1 MAQKISWFKV
11 VARFKKLIEEFGN
24 IYPEGSTPMAGY
36 GEDGPYHCEDCSFLR
51 GQKAGNIYKDE
62 KGMGRCIHAMMVAD
76 KKVKKDEKGIPI
88 VDIERGCCAFNDQR
102 KD

>member
-1 MAQKISWFKV
+1 
-11 VARFKKLIEEFGN
+11 
-24 IYPEGSTPMAGY
+24 MAGY

-51 GQKAGNIYKDE
+51 GQKAGNIFKDE
-62 KGMGRCIHAMMVAD
+62 KGMGRCIHPMMVAD

-88 VDIERGCCAFNDQR
+88 VNIERGCCAFNDQR